1 MVPKEAGQRSMLNA
15 QFDRIEKKENVDIIV
30 KISVLVSSDNILIF
44 LQMFLQMFGF
54 SSIQFNSVLF
64 I

>member
-1 MVPKEAGQRSMLNA
+1 VVPKEAGQRSMLNA